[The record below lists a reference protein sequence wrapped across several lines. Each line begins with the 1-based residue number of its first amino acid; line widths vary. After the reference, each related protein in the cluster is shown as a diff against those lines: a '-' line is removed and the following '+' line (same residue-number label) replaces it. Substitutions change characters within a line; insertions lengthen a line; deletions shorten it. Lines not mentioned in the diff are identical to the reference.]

1 MLANGGELFG
11 HRLLSPASVKLMSS
25 NQVGDLFA
33 TAGKKPAGMGFGYT
47 VGVTLNSEVAG
58 NHRGNGAFGW
68 RGAAGSVSWTDPE
81 NELVVVYLPAI
92 PRGGSVYD
100 DFEKTVQQAIVD

>member
-11 HRLLSPASVKLMSS
+11 HRLVSPASVKLMSS

-47 VGVTLNSEVAG
+47 VGVAEFGSGRESSRQWRLRLARRGRLSLMDRSRKRVGGRLSAG
-58 NHRGNGAFGW
+58 YTPGWFG
-68 RGAAGSVSWTDPE
+68 V
-81 NELVVVYLPAI
+81 
-92 PRGGSVYD
+92 
-100 DFEKTVQQAIVD
+100 